1 MLDSALTFLASEI
14 NVHIKKRTGTAADMV
29 EAGHLA
35 DEDGKWAVKEGQL
48 RLALINVEEERTLR
62 SQVPQWTYADGNHV
76 LLQPDLKLNLVVM
89 IAARLKSYP
98 DTLRYL
104 SHVMTFFQA
113 HPAFSPDGYP
123 ALDTRIELLTV
134 ELLPY
139 GPEQL
144 NQTWA
149 YLGTKYL
156 PSMIYRVRMVVLQDI
171 EPLGIGK
178 PITSIETVVH
188 DR

>member
-1 MLDSALTFLASEI
+1 MLDSVLTFLESEI
-14 NVHIKKRTGTAADMV
+14 NVYVRKRTGIATDMV
-29 EAGHLA
+29 EAGPIA
-35 DEDGKWAVKEGQL
+35 DDQGKWAVKEGQL
-48 RLALINVEEERTLR
+48 RLALINIEEERALR
-62 SQVPQWTYADGNHV
+62 SQVPQRALQDGSHII
-76 LLQPDLKLNLVVM
+76 LQPDLKLNLVLM
-89 IAARLKSYP
+89 IAGRLKNYA

-113 HPAFSPDGYP
+113 HSAFSAAEYP
-123 ALDTRIELLTV
+123 GLDPRIAMLSV
-134 ELLPY
+134 ELLAY

-156 PSMIYRVRMVVLQDI
+156 PSVVYRVRMVVLQDV

-178 PITSIETVVH
+178 PITTIETAIH
-188 DR
+188 DK